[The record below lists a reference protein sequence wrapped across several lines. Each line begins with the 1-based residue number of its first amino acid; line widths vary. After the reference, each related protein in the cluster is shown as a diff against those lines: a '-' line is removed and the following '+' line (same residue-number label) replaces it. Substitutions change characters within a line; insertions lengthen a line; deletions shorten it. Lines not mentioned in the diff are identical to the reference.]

1 MNLPFK
7 LSSRHSLR
15 HLNSLACAAAIAWAT
30 LMPCPLLAAT
40 ETDAPATNVPA
51 SATETATGEAPGTAT
66 TAPNA
71 EPFAVDVG
79 RRLTEIDDQLE
90 QRQKELNDFKKS
102 IAGIKLD
109 DLSTDQKAK
118 LDRLQSNVGQLQ
130 ASFEQIALGG
140 LTIEAVKTEPEKAYD
155 WQAELMEVVRPVL
168 ASLKELTDKPRR
180 IEAIRQRI
188 AQLDKQIKTT
198 DEALAS
204 LNRLRESVIDR
215 DVRTQLNAMADSWQE
230 RKGSIADQRD
240 VARYQ
245 LAAMLEDK
253 RSNVE
258 IIEQSVREFFSGRGL
273 TLGIAILATIGAWLF
288 VRLIVWI
295 IRRLRPKST
304 RKTRRRRERAIH
316 YTSRLITG
324 TLMVMAVLG
333 VFYLRSDVFL
343 LAVMIL
349 AIASLLIGLRHLIP
363 RFYDE
368 IRLLLD
374 FGAVRDT
381 ERLIYEGLPVQVK
394 EMNSHAILINPALK
408 GFIRLPLSAL
418 TSMVSR
424 PPANEPWFPSHA
436 GDFVK
441 LSDGSFAQV
450 VEQSVDTVVLRQT
463 GALRNMR
470 AADFYADSP
479 INLSQEGFSSAVT
492 FGIGYRHQAICLT
505 EVAPKMQAAL
515 EQAVAE
521 ADWAEHCNGVSVEF
535 KEAATNSLDFLI
547 LLRCAGEAAGSYF
560 AIPRLVQRTLVRV
573 CNENDWE
580 IPFAQLTV
588 HQAPAEQ

>member
-273 TLGIAILATIGAWLF
+273 TLGIAILAAIGAWLF

-394 EMNSHAILINPALK
+394 EMNSHA
-408 GFIRLPLSAL
+408 
-418 TSMVSR
+418 
-424 PPANEPWFPSHA
+424 
-436 GDFVK
+436 
-441 LSDGSFAQV
+441 
-450 VEQSVDTVVLRQT
+450 VDTVVLRQT